1 MNAEIVNRIIFI
13 VALLMLIMVLVGLI
27 HSTLLRKKLKR
38 RLYEAIKNP
47 REIP

>member
-13 VALLMLIMVLVGLI
+13 LALLMLIMSLVGLI
-27 HSTLLRKKLKR
+27 RSTLLRRKLKR

-47 REIP
+47 RELP